1 MLFAES
7 ALNGYAI
14 EAIDGRL
21 GNVRDMLFDDRT
33 WKMRWLVVDTGDWL
47 SGRKVLIHPSAILNA
62 DHERQALVINL
73 AKVQVEQSPELNSD
87 QPVSHQME
95 TRIFDHYQW
104 DPYWGSGSFTMGA
117 MAAPLS
123 APPYFGVSLA
133 DGEGWRTASLRDD
146 GDPHLRSVAA
156 VSRYHVR
163 ATDGEIGHVENF
175 LIDDKDW
182 DIHYIIVATTNWWP
196 GRHVLLSP
204 YCVRE
209 IVWSERQL
217 RVDVTRDRVKASP
230 PWDPIA
236 MIGQVYQKQLHRH
249 YGWPGS
255 GV

>member
-133 DGEGWRTASLRDD
+133 DGEGWRTGIASGRR
-146 GDPHLRSVAA
+146 RSAFA
-156 VSRYHVR
+156 KRRRRIEVSCARNR
-163 ATDGEIGHVENF
+163 RRNR
-175 LIDDKDW
+175 
-182 DIHYIIVATTNWWP
+182 P
-196 GRHVLLSP
+196 
-204 YCVRE
+204 CRE
-209 IVWSERQL
+209 FP
-217 RVDVTRDRVKASP
+217 D
-230 PWDPIA
+230 
-236 MIGQVYQKQLHRH
+236 
-249 YGWPGS
+249 
-255 GV
+255 